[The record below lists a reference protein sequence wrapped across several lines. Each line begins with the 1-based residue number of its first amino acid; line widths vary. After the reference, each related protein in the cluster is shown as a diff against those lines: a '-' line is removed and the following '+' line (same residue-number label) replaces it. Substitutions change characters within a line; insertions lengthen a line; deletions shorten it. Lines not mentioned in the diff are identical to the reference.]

1 MKSKRGRKKEKKR
14 KAEIKNKVWLTR
26 QDKTR
31 QDNEK
36 RREEKR
42 TERRGGG
49 EEEMG
54 VGRKGNYIDSSA
66 VFSSPRDEQT
76 KKKYDIDESVD
87 WLTSKCATHHILH
100 LHL

>member
-1 MKSKRGRKKEKKR
+1 MKSKRGRKKKIERLKLK
-14 KAEIKNKVWLTR
+14 IKSDW

-42 TERRGGG
+42 TERGG
-49 EEEMG
+49 EGGEEMG

-87 WLTSKCATHHILH
+87 WLTSTCATHHILH